1 MDISAVPLLDVI
13 RSLSFVGDLAMG
25 QPTDHSPRA
34 AWIAGQLAR
43 AVGADEATCTEA
55 TTVALL
61 RWSGCTA
68 NAPEFAQLFGDDV
81 SGRKALLA
89 IQSSGSGF
97 RSGTRRRGSAFHSL
111 SSIHCEVSGDI
122 AAQLG
127 LDEATQHALRH
138 LFESYDGS
146 GAPDGLLG
154 EQIPASVS
162 MAALAGDLDI
172 FNRLYG
178 LEQASKLIGQRADV
192 LYPPGLA
199 KPVIANASRWL
210 AALEGDPTLSGPCS
224 LDAAFSGRTTSL
236 EILAHVIDLKLPWM
250 TGYSLRVAQLARDA
264 AHQLG
269 LDASRQQKVYR
280 AALIHGM
287 GRAAV
292 PNMIWDTPGKLAA
305 SAWERVRLVPYWTGR
320 AARQIGSLS
329 GEAEVASYT
338 YERPDGSGYYREARS
353 GGIPLEGR
361 ILAAAAALAALR
373 TARPW
378 RDAFAEDAAASM
390 LTTEAEA
397 GRYDVDVVRVL
408 LSEPQRIRP
417 RTSAVP
423 TTSLLTERERDV
435 LRWISLGASNKV
447 VAQKLSLSPSTVR
460 THVENAFRK
469 LECSTRAA
477 ATLKATQLGLL

>member
-1 MDISAVPLLDVI
+1 VDASAVPLLDAI
-13 RSLSFVGDLAMG
+13 RSLAFVGDLSMG

-34 AWIAGQLAR
+34 AWMAGQLAR
-43 AVGADEATCTEA
+43 SVRSDEAGCREA
-55 TTVALL
+55 TVVALL

-68 NAPEFAQLFGDDV
+68 NAPEFARLFGDDV

-89 IQSSGSGF
+89 NQSASSGF
-97 RSGTRRRGSAFHSL
+97 RSATRHRSSAFLSL
-111 SSIHCEVSGDI
+111 SRIHCEVSGDI

-127 LDEATQHALRH
+127 LDEATQFALRH

-146 GAPDGLLG
+146 GAPHGLRG

-162 MAALAGDLDI
+162 MAAVAGDLEI

-178 LEQASKLIGQRADV
+178 FEQARKLIGERADV
-192 LYPPGLA
+192 LYPRALA
-199 KPVIANASRWL
+199 DHAIAQARHWL
-210 AALEGDPTLSGPCS
+210 SALDDDPALSAACS
-224 LDAAFSGRTTSL
+224 LEALFAGRTTSL
-236 EILAHVIDLKLPWM
+236 DILAHVIDLKLPWM
-250 TGYSLRVAQLARDA
+250 TGYSRRVANLAMQA
-264 AHQLG
+264 AAGLG
-269 LDASRQQKVYR
+269 LDVSRRQTLYR

-292 PNMIWDTPGKLAA
+292 PNMIWETAGKLPAG
-305 SAWERVRLVPYWTGR
+305 AWERVRLVPYWTGR
-320 AARQIGSLS
+320 AARQIGSLA
-329 GEAEVASYT
+329 GEADIASYA
-338 YERPDGSGYYREARS
+338 YERLDGSGYYREAKS

-378 RDAFAEDAAASM
+378 RDAFAEETAAST
-390 LTTEAEA
+390 LTAEAEA

-408 LSEPQRIRP
+408 LSEPQRIRN
-417 RTSAVP
+417 RISTAP